1 MVKVIEVPPL
11 PVAGVQGADLP
22 VGGVKAIREA
32 PEELCH
38 GQVRLGVAH
47 VDRRVDEPCPP
58 VGAGDEV
65 PRPQVPV
72 EEGRGLRLGQQ
83 VRQTVQQ
90 PAEVCPVGG
99 IEVPAG
105 HLHLGDEPAVPEEV
119 HPGLPAVVALG
130 GRADEVVLREPEPP
144 RRDEGPRVRPVEGG
158 QLPAEDRPEVR
169 RPPSAPDH
177 FQHEKRDP
185 APAVHPAGQQRRRG
199 DGAGG
204 GDGPEPG
211 GLGGKEGRIG
221 RGIGFDKD
229 LRAAAEGEAP
239 GLVDVP
245 AADIRSTFD
254 PHIRPEAVRYGRV
267 ERGIELVHP
276 VTSLG
281 SAVRAL
287 KGVCSAG
294 CPIIPRPPSHVHRN
308 LSRIFPISPGK
319 PLAIRERVLYN
330 KSS

>member
-1 MVKVIEVPPL
+1 MIEVIEVPPF

-22 VGGVKAIREA
+22 VGGVKALGEA
-32 PEELCH
+32 PEELRH

-47 VDRRVDEPCPP
+47 VDRRVDEPGPP
-58 VGAGDEV
+58 VGACDEV

-72 EEGRGLRLGQQ
+72 EEGRVLRLGQQ

-90 PAEVCPVGG
+90 PAKACPVGG
-99 IEVPAG
+99 IEVAAG
-105 HLHLGDEPAVPEEV
+105 HLHLGDQPAVPEEV

-144 RRDEGPRVRPVEGG
+144 RRDEGSCVRPVEGG
-158 QLPAEDRPEVR
+158 QLPAKDFPEVR

-211 GLGGKEGRIG
+211 GLGGKEGRVG
-221 RGIGFDKD
+221 LGVGLDED
-229 LRAAAEGEAP
+229 LCAVAEGETP

-245 AADIRSTFD
+245 AADVGGAFD
-254 PHIRPEAVRYGRV
+254 PHPGAEAVRHGRV
-267 ERGIELVHP
+267 QRVIESVHS

-281 SAVRAL
+281 SAVPGSETVL
-287 KGVCSAG
+287 ISVG
-294 CPIIPRPPSHVHRN
+294 CPIIPHHPPKVHREP
-308 LSRIFPISPGK
+308 LPDFSDFPGK
-319 PLAIRERVLYN
+319 TPCHSGAGVV
-330 KSS
+330 